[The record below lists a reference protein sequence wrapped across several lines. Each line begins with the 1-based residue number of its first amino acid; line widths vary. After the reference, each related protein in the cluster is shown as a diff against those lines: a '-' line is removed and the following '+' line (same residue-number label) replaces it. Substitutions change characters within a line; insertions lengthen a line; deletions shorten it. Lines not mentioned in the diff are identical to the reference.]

1 MSIQNNIH
9 CDILSSKYDNIII
22 FLKKFYAEI
31 NVSWFY
37 ITKIINVTNL
47 DLKIDLLA
55 YLFSI

>member
-31 NVSWFY
+31 NVS
-37 ITKIINVTNL
+37 
-47 DLKIDLLA
+47 
-55 YLFSI
+55 